1 MRGSRLQWIWDCELQ
16 GMWSASVSQSFSL
29 KSPSIAIKAE
39 LTPGQPYPDHRHKL
53 SRWRQQQQQEQ
64 ESQRDSS
71 TAFKA
76 PISPATTE
84 KWGKGS
90 HPSPTTPSLS
100 TPPRPPPYL
109 RTTRVHF
116 HNLLHPTLHF
126 ALQFMC
132 DRTRIPAN
140 HLLSPKYRSS
150 SGSNAFW
157 SSALKR
163 SQTIS
168 LQFSSFCWSWKLF
181 FFSPQ
186 RFW

>member
-29 KSPSIAIKAE
+29 KSHSIAIKAE

-53 SRWRQQQQQEQ
+53 SWWRQQQQP
-64 ESQRDSS
+64 QRDSS

-140 HLLSPKYRSS
+140 HSLSPKYRSS

-163 SQTIS
+163 SLS
-168 LQFSSFCWSWKLF
+168 NFRPFAKAENF
-181 FFSPQ
+181 FFFLSPTLLIKEVQ
-186 RFW
+186 